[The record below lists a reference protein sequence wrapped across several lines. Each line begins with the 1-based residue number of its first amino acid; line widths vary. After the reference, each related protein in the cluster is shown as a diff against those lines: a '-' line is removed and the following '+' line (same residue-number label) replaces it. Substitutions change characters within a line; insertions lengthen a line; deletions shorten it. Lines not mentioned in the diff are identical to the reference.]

1 MTNLKEKEA
10 IQNDFDIASEIFDMA
25 FEDESDHPFLTV
37 NVCGSTPIFFRK
49 MDRIYFNKK

>member
-10 IQNDFDIASEIFDMA
+10 LQDDFNVPDEIFDIA

-37 NVCGSTPIFFRK
+37 NLVGSRPVYFRK
-49 MDRIYFNKK
+49 FDRIDL